1 MIKLF
6 IKYNSFFLKKMI
18 NKNAEELEAEKGC
31 SLADCFKLLK
41 EKYGDK
47 FLENIFNFKTYEIKT
62 LVLVNGSSVNDIN
75 YKLKD
80 KDVVNILSLPSGG

>member
-1 MIKLF
+1 VIKLF

-18 NKNAEELEAEKGC
+18 NKNSEELEVEKGY

-47 FLENIFNFKTYEIKT
+47 FLEKIFNFKTYEINT

-80 KDVVNILSLPSGG
+80 KDVINILPLPSGG